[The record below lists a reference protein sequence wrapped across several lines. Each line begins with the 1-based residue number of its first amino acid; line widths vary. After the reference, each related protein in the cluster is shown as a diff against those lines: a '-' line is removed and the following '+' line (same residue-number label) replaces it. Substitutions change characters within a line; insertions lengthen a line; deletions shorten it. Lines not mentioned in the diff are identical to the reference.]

1 MVPTKPEREKT
12 KEIKMDTYKAT
23 FRNDDSGRT
32 KSYKVKA
39 PGIIP
44 AVDDAFH
51 KALADNHLFG
61 YTLIKIEMVNK

>member
-1 MVPTKPEREKT
+1 
-12 KEIKMDTYKAT
+12 MDTYKAT
-23 FRNDDSGRT
+23 FRNDESGRT

-44 AVDDAFH
+44 AVDAAFS

-61 YTLIKIEMVNK
+61 YTLIKIEIIFK